1 MVCFWIVL
9 FVTELLLEFRD
20 NGTRKLLL
28 QEQELTLTRCID
40 ICKLQAMSNQED
52 RKFFLDGKSKGK
64 TSENMNSNDKGLSTV
79 IACKFW
85 GKWHTKRQQDCPAW
99 GESCIKYGEKNH
111 FGVKCFKHS
120 SGKTAAKSSKQRN
133 LEQLVHG
140 LSEDSFSQ
148 DYLLPVS
155 SRVIGATLNAL
166 SMRDYKRGYDD
177 PQLKEH
183 YNRTN

>member
-1 MVCFWIVL
+1 M
-9 FVTELLLEFRD
+9 LLEFRD

-40 ICKLQAMSNQED
+40 ICRSNKATTFKLQAVSNQED

-64 TSENMNSNDKGLSTV
+64 TSENMNPNDKGFSTV
-79 IACKFW
+79 IPCKFC
-85 GKWHTKRQQDCPAW
+85 GKWHTKRQEDCPAW
-99 GESCIKYGEKNH
+99 GEICIKYGEKNH
-111 FGVKCFKHS
+111 FAVKCFKHS

-133 LEQLVHG
+133 KEQLVHG

-148 DYLLPVS
+148 EYLLPVS